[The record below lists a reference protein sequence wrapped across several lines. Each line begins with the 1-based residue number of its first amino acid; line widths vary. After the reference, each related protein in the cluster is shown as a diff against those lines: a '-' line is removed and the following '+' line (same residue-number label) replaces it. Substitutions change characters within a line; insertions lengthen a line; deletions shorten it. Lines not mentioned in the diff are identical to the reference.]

1 MGTTPVRFTVLGP
14 VRAWRGGTDLDLGGR
29 QQRLVL
35 ALLLARAGTVVGLG
49 ELVDAIWEQDPPT
62 SAVNVVHRYIGT
74 LRRLIEPDLPV
85 RAVGDHLVRHAAG
98 YQLKVGEDMLDL
110 LRFRRLAA
118 RARQEPE
125 PGRAVRLWTEALK
138 LWNGPCAAGLERGHP
153 TFVAIDGERSQALR
167 DAADTALATGQ
178 AREIL
183 PALRQAV
190 GWSPLDEPL
199 QARLIA
205 ALTADGRQ
213 AEAVEA
219 YQDVRRRLADELGI
233 DPGPELAEAYDRLL
247 HQKGGPAPQEPPKA
261 VVPAQLPP
269 DQPFFSGR
277 ESVLSRAIDL
287 VTEGHRRGRAAVA
300 LAVDGMPGI
309 GKTTFAVH
317 LGHRLA
323 GSYPDGQLFADLRG
337 FTAQGTAMTPDE
349 ALRGF
354 LGSLGVPQETLPAE
368 LHALAGLYRSLLAGR
383 RVLVVLDN
391 ARDFEQ
397 VRHLLPAAPGSLA
410 VVTSRVRITGLVTT
424 GGAHPVPLDLP
435 SPHEVREGL
444 ANRLGARRIEAEPE
458 AVDQI
463 IARTGRL
470 PLAASVVAARAAAR
484 PDLPLSDIAGELAA
498 AGAGLDG
505 FGADEDTD
513 LAAIFSWS
521 YRALT
526 PGAAHLFRLL
536 SLHPGPDVSVAAAA
550 SLAAV
555 GPRAARILLG
565 ELATHM
571 LTQSR
576 AGRHHTHDLLRAYA
590 ADLSA
595 RQDSPEERREAL
607 GRLLDHYRAGAYEA
621 QELLSRALPPPA
633 PPAPRAGT
641 IVPSF
646 TGPADA
652 MAWFDA
658 ERRVLDAIVDS
669 GPPDVAWHVALTLQT
684 HLHFTGR
691 LPAWEATMRRGLA
704 AAEADGDLAGQ
715 AHLHRSLAGALFNAD
730 RDDEAPEH
738 LTRAAAL
745 FERLGDR
752 NGVAMVELNWA
763 YIRQEQDEHHEA
775 VRHSERALEM
785 FRATGNRG
793 NQTRAMRTLAGST
806 ARLGDTRAAQ
816 ELLRETLSISWDL
829 GDPLGAGH
837 SWDLLAT
844 LYREM
849 GRPEEAMAR
858 WEEAAGAY
866 RKAGSP
872 AALAEVQL
880 AMGDACRAA
889 GDAGAARE
897 HWRGALEALPE
908 PVGPVARQLR
918 ERLGDS

>member
-1 MGTTPVRFTVLGP
+1 MAPVRFTILGP
-14 VRAWRGGTDLDLGGR
+14 VRAWRGDTDLDLGGR

-49 ELVDAIWEQDPPT
+49 ELVDAVWEQDPPT

-110 LRFRRLAA
+110 LRFRQLAA
-118 RARQEPE
+118 RARQEPD
-125 PGRAVRLWTEALK
+125 PARAVPMWTEALG
-138 LWNGPCAAGLERGHP
+138 LWHGPCAAGLERGHP
-153 TFVAIDGERSQALR
+153 TFVAIDGERSQAVR
-167 DAADTALATGQ
+167 DAADIALAHGR
-178 AREIL
+178 ARAVI

-199 QARLIA
+199 QARLIT

-219 YQDVRRRLADELGI
+219 YQEVRHRLADELGI
-233 DPGPELAEAYDRLL
+233 DPGPELAGAYDRLL
-247 HQKGGPAPQEPPKA
+247 HQKTGPTEPSRPF
-261 VVPAQLPP
+261 VPAQLPP

-277 ESVLSRAIDL
+277 ESVLARATGLID
-287 VTEGHRRGRAAVA
+287 EGHRQGRAAVT

-317 LGHRLA
+317 LGHRIA
-323 GSYPDGQLFADLRG
+323 DSYPDGQLFADLRG
-337 FTAQGTAMTPDE
+337 FAAQGTVMTPDE

-368 LHALAGLYRSLLAGR
+368 LHALAGLYRSMLAGR

-397 VRHLLPAAPGSLA
+397 VRHLLPSAPGSLA
-410 VVTSRVRITGLVTT
+410 IVTSRVRITGLVTT

-444 ANRLGARRIEAEPE
+444 VNRLGARRVEAEPE
-458 AVDQI
+458 AVDEI

-470 PLAASVVAARAAAR
+470 PLAASVVVARAAAL
-484 PDLPLSDIAGELAA
+484 PDTPLADIAEELAE
-498 AGAGLDG
+498 AGAGLDA

-513 LAAIFSWS
+513 LSAVFSWS
-521 YRALT
+521 YRALS
-526 PGAAHLFRLL
+526 PGAARMFRLL
-536 SLHPGPDVSVAAAA
+536 SLHPGPDVTITAAA

-555 GPRAARILLG
+555 EQRAARMLLG
-565 ELATHM
+565 ELATHL

-576 AGRHHTHDLLRAYA
+576 AGRHHMHDLLRQYA

-595 RQDSPEERREAL
+595 RHDGPEDRREAL
-607 GRLLDHYRAGAYEA
+607 GRIHDFYRSGAYEA
-621 QELLSRALPPPA
+621 QELLARALPPPR
-633 PPAPRAGT
+633 PPAPRAGVT
-641 IVPSF
+641 VPAF
-646 TGPADA
+646 TGSGEA

-658 ERRVLDAIVDS
+658 ERRVLDAIVED
-669 GPPDVAWHVALTLQT
+669 GPPAVAWHVALTLQT

-704 AAEADGDLAGQ
+704 AAVADGDLAGQ

-738 LTRAAAL
+738 LTLAGAL
-745 FERLGDR
+745 FERLDDR
-752 NGVAMVELNWA
+752 PGLAMVELNWA
-763 YIRQEQDEHHEA
+763 YVRAERDEHQEA
-775 VRHSERALEM
+775 VWHSERALEI
-785 FRATGNRG
+785 FRSTGNRV
-793 NQTRAMRTLAGST
+793 NEARALRTLAGSR
-806 ARLGDTRAAQ
+806 AQLGHTQQAQ
-816 ELLRETLSISWDL
+816 DLLRETLSLSWDI
-829 GDPLGAGH
+829 GDELGAGH
-837 SWDLLAT
+837 SWDLLAN

-849 GRPEEAMAR
+849 GRPDEAMAR

-866 RKAGSP
+866 QRAGSP

-880 AMGDACRAA
+880 AMGDACRDA
-889 GDAGAARE
+889 GDPGAARQ
-897 HWRGALEALPE
+897 HWRAALDALAE
-908 PVGPVARQLR
+908 PSGPVAAQLR
-918 ERLGDS
+918 DRLGEG

>member
-1 MGTTPVRFTVLGP
+1 MTPVRFTILGP
-14 VRAWRGGTDLDLGGR
+14 VRAWRGDTDLDLGGR

-49 ELVDAIWEQDPPT
+49 ELVDAVWEQDPPA

-110 LRFRRLAA
+110 PRFRRLTG
-118 RARQEPE
+118 RARQERDPA
-125 PGRAVRLWTEALK
+125 RAVPLWTEALG
-138 LWNGPCAAGLERGHP
+138 LWHGPCAAGLERAHP

-167 DAADTALATGQ
+167 DAADTALALGQ
-178 AREIL
+178 ARAVI

-219 YQDVRRRLADELGI
+219 YQEVRHRLADELGI

-247 HQKGGPAPQEPPKA
+247 HQKSAPGPAPKA
-261 VVPAQLPP
+261 LVPAQLPP
-269 DQPFFSGR
+269 DQPFFTGR
-277 ESVLSRAIDL
+277 ESVLARATALIGA
-287 VTEGHRRGRAAVA
+287 GHRRGRGAVT

-309 GKTTFAVH
+309 GKTAFAVH

-337 FTAQGTAMTPDE
+337 FTAQGTAMTADE

-383 RVLVVLDN
+383 RMLVVLDN

-397 VRHLLPAAPGSLA
+397 VRHLLPSAPGSLA

-444 ANRLGARRIEAEPE
+444 VNRLGARRVEAEPA
-458 AVDQI
+458 AVDEI

-470 PLAASVVAARAAAR
+470 PLAASVVVARAAAL
-484 PDLPLSDIAGELAA
+484 PDTSLADIAAELAE
-498 AGAGLDG
+498 AGAGLDA

-513 LAAIFSWS
+513 LSAVFSWS
-521 YRALT
+521 YRALS
-526 PGAAHLFRLL
+526 PGAARMFRLL
-536 SLHPGPDVSVAAAA
+536 SLHPGPDVTIPAAA

-555 GPRAARILLG
+555 EPRAARMLLG
-565 ELATHM
+565 ELATHL

-576 AGRHHTHDLLRAYA
+576 AGRHHMHDLLRQYA
-590 ADLSA
+590 ADLSV
-595 RQDSPEERREAL
+595 RQDGAEDRREAL
-607 GRLLDHYRAGAYEA
+607 GRIHDHYRRTAYEA
-621 QELLSRALPPPA
+621 QELLARALA
-633 PPAPRAGT
+633 PPRPPESRPGVTVPAFAG
-641 IVPSF
+641 PE
-646 TGPADA
+646 DA

-658 ERRVLDAIVDS
+658 ERRVLDALVEH
-669 GPPDVAWHVALTLQT
+669 GPPAVAWHVALSLQT

-704 AAEADGDLAGQ
+704 AAVADGDLAGQ
-715 AHLHRSLAGALFNAD
+715 AHLHRSLAGALFNSYSGL
-730 RDDEAPEH
+730 EAPEH
-738 LTRAAAL
+738 LSRAGAL

-752 NGVAMVELNWA
+752 AGLAMVELNWA
-763 YIRQEQDEHHEA
+763 YVRAEHDEHQEA
-775 VRHSERALEM
+775 VRHSERALEI
-785 FRATGNRG
+785 FRSAGNRV
-793 NQTRAMRTLAGST
+793 NEARALRTLAGSR
-806 ARLGDTRAAQ
+806 ARLGHTRQAQ
-816 ELLRETLSISWDL
+816 DLLRETLSLSWEI
-829 GDPLGAGH
+829 GDELGAGH
-837 SWDLLAT
+837 SWDLLAN

-858 WEEAAGAY
+858 WAEAAGAY
-866 RKAGSP
+866 RRAGSP

-880 AMGDACRAA
+880 AMGDACRDA
-889 GDAGAARE
+889 GDAEAARQ
-897 HWRGALEALPE
+897 HWREALGALAE
-908 PVGPVARQLR
+908 PAGPLAAQLR
-918 ERLGDS
+918 DRLGDS

>member
-1 MGTTPVRFTVLGP
+1 MAPVRFTILGP
-14 VRAWRGGTDLDLGGR
+14 VRAWRGDTDLDLGGR

-49 ELVDAIWEQDPPT
+49 ELVDAVWEQDPPT

-110 LRFRRLAA
+110 LRFRRLAD
-118 RARQEPE
+118 RARREPD
-125 PGRAVRLWTEALK
+125 PGRAVPMWTEALG
-138 LWNGPCAAGLERGHP
+138 LWHGPCAAGLERGHP
-153 TFVAIDGERSQALR
+153 TFVAIDGERSQAVR
-167 DAADTALATGQ
+167 DAADTALELGQ
-178 AREIL
+178 ARAVI

-219 YQDVRRRLADELGI
+219 YQEVRHRLADELGI

-247 HQKGGPAPQEPPKA
+247 HQKGGPVAAPKEQPGL
-261 VVPAQLPP
+261 VPAQLPP
-269 DQPFFSGR
+269 DQPFFTGR
-277 ESVLSRAIDL
+277 ESVLARATALIDA
-287 VTEGHRRGRAAVA
+287 GHRQGRAAVT

-317 LGHRLA
+317 LGHRIA
-323 GSYPDGQLFADLRG
+323 ESYPDGQLFADLRG
-337 FTAQGTAMTPDE
+337 FAAQGTVMTPDE

-368 LHALAGLYRSLLAGR
+368 LHALAGLYRSMLAGR

-397 VRHLLPAAPGSLA
+397 VRHLLPSAPGSLA
-410 VVTSRVRITGLVTT
+410 LVTSRVRITGLVTT

-444 ANRLGARRIEAEPE
+444 VNRLGAARVEAEPE
-458 AVDQI
+458 AVDEI

-470 PLAASVVAARAAAR
+470 PLAASVVVARAAAL
-484 PDLPLSDIAGELAA
+484 PDTPLRDIAEELAE
-498 AGAGLDG
+498 AGAGLDA

-513 LAAIFSWS
+513 LSAVFSWS
-521 YRALT
+521 YRALS
-526 PGAAHLFRLL
+526 PGAARMFRLL
-536 SLHPGPDVSVAAAA
+536 SLHPGPDVTIAAAA

-555 GPRAARILLG
+555 ELRAARMLLG
-565 ELATHM
+565 ELATHL

-576 AGRHHTHDLLRAYA
+576 AGRHHMHDLLRQYA

-595 RQDSPEERREAL
+595 HHDGPADRREAL
-607 GRLLDHYRAGAYEA
+607 GRLHDFYRSGAYQA
-621 QELLSRALPPPA
+621 QELLARALA
-633 PPAPRAGT
+633 PPRPPEPRPGVTVPVFAG
-641 IVPSF
+641 PE
-646 TGPADA
+646 DA

-658 ERRVLDAIVDS
+658 ERRVLDAIVGH
-669 GPPDVAWHVALTLQT
+669 GPPGVAWHVALTLQT
-684 HLHFTGR
+684 HLHFSGR

-704 AAEADGDLAGQ
+704 AAVADGDLAGQ
-715 AHLHRSLAGALFNAD
+715 AHLHRSLAGALFNAHND
-730 RDDEAPEH
+730 HEAPEH
-738 LTRAAAL
+738 LSRAGEL

-752 NGVAMVELNWA
+752 PGLAMVELNWA
-763 YIRQEQDEHHEA
+763 YVRAEHDEHQEA
-775 VRHSERALEM
+775 VRHSERALEI
-785 FRATGNRG
+785 FRSTGSRVNEA
-793 NQTRAMRTLAGST
+793 RALRTLAGSR
-806 ARLGDTRAAQ
+806 ARLGHTQDAQ
-816 ELLRETLSISWDL
+816 DLLRETLSLSWDI
-829 GDPLGAGH
+829 GDELGAGH
-837 SWDLLAT
+837 SWDLLAN

-866 RKAGSP
+866 KRAGSP

-880 AMGDACRAA
+880 AMGDACLDA
-889 GDAGAARE
+889 GDAEAARQ
-897 HWRGALEALPE
+897 HWREALDALAE
-908 PVGPVARQLR
+908 PVGPVAAQLR
-918 ERLGDS
+918 DRLGEG